1 MEIVKINDSDKTK
14 YMELLLI
21 ADEQVNMIEKYL
33 YRGEM
38 FALYDDGV
46 KAICVVT
53 QEHPGVYEIKN
64 IVTVPEYQRKGYGQ
78 HLISFIADCYKN
90 SGNELYVGTGDS
102 PTILDFY
109 EKCGFEKSH
118 IVKNFFIDNYDHP
131 MYEDGQQLVDM
142 VYLKRHLKKTL

>member
-1 MEIVKINDSDKTK
+1 MKVVKIADGDKEK

-21 ADEQVNMIEKYL
+21 ADEQIDMIEKYL

-38 FALYDDGV
+38 FALYDDEI

-53 QEHPGVYEIKN
+53 QEKFGVYEIKN
-64 IVTVPEYQRKGYGQ
+64 IVTAPNYQRKGYGQ

-90 SGNELYVGTGDS
+90 SGNELYVGTGDI
-102 PTILDFY
+102 PTILHFY

-131 MYEDGQQLVDM
+131 MFEDGKQLVDM
-142 VYLKRHLKKTL
+142 IYLKKKL

>member
-21 ADEQVNMIEKYL
+21 ADEQVSMIEKYL

-38 FALYDDGV
+38 FALCDDDV
-46 KAICVVT
+46 KAICIVT
-53 QEHPGVYEIKN
+53 QEQSGVYEIKN

-78 HLISFIADCYKN
+78 QLISFIADYYKE
-90 SGNELYVGTGDS
+90 SHNELYVGTGDS
-102 PTILDFY
+102 PMILQFY

-118 IVKNFFIDNYDHP
+118 IIKNFFIDNYDHP
-131 MYEDGQQLVDM
+131 MYENGQQLVDM
-142 VYLKRHLKKTL
+142 IYLKRQL